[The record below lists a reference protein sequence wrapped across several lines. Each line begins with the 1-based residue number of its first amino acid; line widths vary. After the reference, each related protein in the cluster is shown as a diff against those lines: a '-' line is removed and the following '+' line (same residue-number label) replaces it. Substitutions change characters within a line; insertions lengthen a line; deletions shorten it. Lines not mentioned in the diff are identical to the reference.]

1 MSRVLSIFRSS
12 SSNRTSSMSGGSA
25 PAMPRRAT
33 AEEKRLQM
41 SREQDK
47 KFEEQWAKGDWPDW
61 VRKGEHT
68 YERRTLLEM
77 GYPKD
82 RVVEA
87 LEVNDFNLAQATDYL
102 LSS

>member
-12 SSNRTSSMSGGSA
+12 SNNRNSVLSSA
-25 PAMPRRAT
+25 PAMPRRTT
-33 AEEKRLQM
+33 AEKREQLQ
-41 SREQDK
+41 REQDK
-47 KFEEQWAKGDWPDW
+47 RFEEQWAKGDWPDW
-61 VRKGEHT
+61 VKNGEYFHERKMLT
-68 YERRTLLEM
+68 EM
-77 GYPKD
+77 GYSKD

>member
-12 SSNRTSSMSGGSA
+12 SSNKVSSTLDGNT
-25 PAMPRRAT
+25 PAMPRRTT
-33 AEEKRLQM
+33 ASEKRQQQ

-47 KFEEQWAKGDWPDW
+47 KFEEQWTKGDWPEW
-61 VRKGEHT
+61 VKNGEHLN
-68 YERRTLLEM
+68 ERRMLVEM